1 MSRGRAA
8 AVAVAGLRI
17 AYGAALALAPAST
30 GTKWIGR
37 DGRRPATGV
46 ALRALGAREV
56 ALHAGAA
63 AAAVRGEPVRLW
75 FLASMLG
82 DFTDMAATAGAAGNV
97 PDDAPMRTF
106 AVAGGSAL
114 LSGVLVAAL
123 DR

>member
-17 AYGAALALAPAST
+17 AYGAALVLAPAAT
-30 GTKWIGR
+30 GSPWIGR
-37 DGRRPATGV
+37 DARRPASGV

-63 AAAVRGEPVRLW
+63 AAALRGDGVRPW
-75 FLASMLG
+75 FLASVLG
-82 DFTDMAATAGAAGNV
+82 DLTDMVATAGASGHV
-97 PDDAPMRTF
+97 PDDAPKKTF

-114 LSGVLVAAL
+114 VSLAVLAAVE
-123 DR
+123 R